1 MTIDLS
7 FALHKNNLP
16 KDYRPTIV
24 SYIKYTLSKYY
35 PKIYHDLYGT
45 GGTIQKSFTFSVALP
60 KAKFQSDSIELGNSR
75 FWVTFSSSNDFDTL
89 LLYNAFRKDMQNP
102 YPIANGNYM
111 ALQYLK
117 IKPVPKITENTITI
131 RFLSPLVVRKH
142 YAGEADKYYIFE
154 DDEFSNCLNIV
165 TSNRLGKDVKLD
177 VEPISPKK
185 TVVKSFGVN
194 IRSSLGTYKVTS
206 DPDVLNEL
214 LLSGMGSRRSEG
226 FGHFEIVSR

>member
-1 MTIDLS
+1 
-7 FALHKNNLP
+7 
-16 KDYRPTIV
+16 
-24 SYIKYTLSKYY
+24 
-35 PKIYHDLYGT
+35 
-45 GGTIQKSFTFSVALP
+45 
-60 KAKFQSDSIELGNSR
+60 
-75 FWVTFSSSNDFDTL
+75 
-89 LLYNAFRKDMQNP
+89 MQNP

>member
-7 FALHKNNLP
+7 FVLHKNNLP
-16 KDYRPTIV
+16 KDYRPLIV
-24 SYIKYTLSKYY
+24 SYVKHVLSKYY
-35 PKIYHDLYGT
+35 PEIYHDLYGT
-45 GGTIQKSFTFSVALP
+45 GGTVQKSFTFSVALP

-89 LLYNAFRKDMQNP
+89 LLYNAFRKDMQNT

-117 IKPVPKITENTITI
+117 IKPVPKITENTVTI

-142 YAGEADKYYIFE
+142 AVGESDKYYIFE
-154 DDEFSNCLNIV
+154 DDEFNDCLNVI
-165 TSNRLGKDVKLD
+165 TANRLGKDVSLSI
-177 VEPISPKK
+177 EPIFPKK

-194 IRSSLGTYKVTS
+194 VRSSLGTYRITS
-206 DPDVLNEL
+206 DLNVLNEL

-226 FGHFEIVSR
+226 FGHFEVVSR

>member
-117 IKPVPKITENTITI
+117 I
-131 RFLSPLVVRKH
+131 
-142 YAGEADKYYIFE
+142 
-154 DDEFSNCLNIV
+154 
-165 TSNRLGKDVKLD
+165 
-177 VEPISPKK
+177 
-185 TVVKSFGVN
+185 
-194 IRSSLGTYKVTS
+194 
-206 DPDVLNEL
+206 
-214 LLSGMGSRRSEG
+214 
-226 FGHFEIVSR
+226 